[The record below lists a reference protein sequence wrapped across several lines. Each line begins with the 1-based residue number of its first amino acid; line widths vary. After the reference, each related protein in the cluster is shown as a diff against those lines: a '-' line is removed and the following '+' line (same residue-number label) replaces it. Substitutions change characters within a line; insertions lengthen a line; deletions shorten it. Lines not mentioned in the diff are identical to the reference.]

1 VTDIYNPIV
10 SIGMPVFNGASFIR
24 QAIDSLLSQTFQ
36 SFELIISDNASV
48 DETET
53 ICRDYML
60 KDSRIKYYRQKT
72 NIGPTKNFEFVLNM
86 ASCKYFMWAAADDL
100 NDLTFIEKLLKTLI
114 ENKDFVLVM
123 SDISNINE
131 NGVIISSIKIDNI
144 RIEHVSTNW
153 ETYRK
158 KFFDVPTSNVFF
170 CIYGLYVTSVIK
182 KVELNFKNL
191 VKNASGSEI
200 PILAQVAMFGKIGSI
215 QEPLKLYRRHSMSVY
230 NLEQKNVSD
239 LTFNFKNNLNKVKVL
254 ILIVL
259 KSSIRFFDK
268 INLWLSLIKTCFRLT
283 VDYIKNSIA
292 IKILN
297 PKVKL

>member
-1 VTDIYNPIV
+1 
-10 SIGMPVFNGASFIR
+10 MPVFNGASFIR